1 MLTWINEKA
10 KWIIVIFAAGIVV
23 GLLAMDRVPNQA
35 HSYPVGIVN
44 DKKITYAEFDSRIK
58 TIVQNQY
65 QGQHLEDE
73 QYNQLRS
80 EVFRSFVR
88 QILMNEQFE
97 KAELKASVAE
107 LESEF
112 SRNPDAVRARLVQ
125 EAQRRLYVIQQQATS
140 QEDLM
145 QRSQAYISTLP
156 KFLTDST
163 FNKAEY
169 DAWLKTPEAFNNW
182 GVMLQFEEDLKTNT
196 IPMRQLQA
204 LVGSSIHATSLE
216 ANWAVNRRLTDYELQ
231 VAVASNADFKVEDN
245 SVDSVMVAGYYNAHR
260 DSFFVQK
267 DMAQFVYAY
276 LPVEATAADD
286 ARIREYAMTLFYQ
299 LTDSSTT
306 TTFEDMARISSED
319 QSTAEKGGLLSDD
332 YVGRGVYVKEFED
345 VAFGLDS
352 GAVSEPVRTRF
363 GYHIIKSYGKSKD
376 STGADLVKVGHIL
389 LIVNA
394 SSETIDSL
402 EGILTSVKNAVD
414 AGKTFEEAAKE
425 QNLTA
430 QVSNWLSRGENI
442 EGVGYLKGLGAYAW
456 PNENLPDETSKVSP
470 IMKNNKWVVVAE
482 KVKELKAGERS
493 LDLYFNSI
501 KSSLLRNKSAAAAEA
516 YLNSVADKVKA
527 WAPAD
532 SAADSATVAA
542 NKIEKVNIETV
553 TTSVDGYVP
562 GFGYGSAS
570 LSKALESAKVGEWS
584 SAIATDNG
592 AVMVKVLSKKTP
604 EEAAVKAAVKTDVEN
619 SANFA
624 AMSIFNDFVAKLENS
639 TPVESNLDLYY
650 RD

>member
-35 HSYPVGIVN
+35 HSYPVGVVN

-73 QYNQLRS
+73 QYNQLRT

-88 QILMNEQFE
+88 QILLNEQFE
-97 KAELKASVAE
+97 KAELSASVSE

-125 EAQRRLYVIQQQATS
+125 EAQMRIRMIQQQSAS
-140 QEDLM
+140 QEDFM
-145 QRSQAYISTLP
+145 QRYQAYVSTLP
-156 KFLTDST
+156 KFLLDST
-163 FNKAEY
+163 FNKDEY
-169 DAWLKTPEAFNNW
+169 DAWLKTPEAFRW
-182 GVMLQFEEDLKTNT
+182 GVMLQFEEDLKNNT
-196 IPMRQLQA
+196 IPMRQLQM
-204 LVGSSIHATSLE
+204 LVGASVHPTSLE

-231 VAVASNADFKVEDN
+231 VAVASNGDFKIDEN
-245 SVDSVMVAGYYNAHR
+245 T
-260 DSFFVQK
+260 
-267 DMAQFVYAY
+267 
-276 LPVEATAADD
+276 VEATAGDD
-286 ARIREYAMTLFYQ
+286 ARIREYAMTLYYQ
-299 LTDSSTT
+299 LTDSAST

-319 QSTAEKGGLLSDD
+319 QGTAEKGGLLSED

-402 EGILTSVKNAVD
+402 EGILTKIKTSVD
-414 AGKTFEEAAKE
+414 AGKSFADAAKE
-425 QNLTA
+425 QGLDTHT
-430 QVSNWLSRGENI
+430 SNWISRGENI

-456 PNENLPDETSKVSP
+456 PNENLPDEASKVSP
-470 IMKNNKWVVVAE
+470 IMKNNKWVVVAL
-482 KVKELKAGERS
+482 KVKDLKAGERS
-493 LDLYFNSI
+493 LDLYYNNI
-501 KSSLLRNKSAAAAEA
+501 KSTLLRNKAAAAAEA
-516 YLNSVADKVKA
+516 YLSSVADKVKA

-542 NKIEKVNIETV
+542 SKIEKVNVETV
-553 TTSVDGYVP
+553 TSSVDGYVP
-562 GFGYGSAS
+562 GFGYGNAR
-570 LSKALESAKVGEWS
+570 LAKTLENAKEGEWT
-584 SAIATDNG
+584 APVATDNG
-592 AVMVKVLSKKTP
+592 AVMVKVVSKKAP
-604 EEAAVKAAVKTDVEN
+604 EEEAVKSAVKTDVAN
-619 SANFA
+619 SSSYI
-624 AMSIFNDFVAKLENS
+624 AMSLFNEFVTNLENS
-639 TPVESNLDLYY
+639 TAVESNLDLYY